1 MDPLFTVDVLAKTEY
16 PQLLIYSAAHQ
27 DYAENYIFEEY
38 RRDQDDRYIYGSL
51 TEEEA
56 GHLCVKHLLKGG
68 RGHFGPLEHP
78 QITFSVGY
86 FPHSVMQQART
97 HRVGVSF
104 DVQCLAGDTEVTFV
118 KASGGLHKVKIAE
131 LHDLWSNGEQAVRE
145 RKIRGRNGEAPG
157 AYRRD
162 CKKRLQRMK
171 LRVLNESTGAFEL
184 SHIQD
189 VMCSGTQPIYRLTLT
204 DGKTLD
210 CTTNHRLFTTAGWQ
224 HMGEALGLVT
234 DETNQVL
241 AITRDCE
248 VMCNGVLRTDA
259 IYSQKSWFAAQAQ
272 KGLTASEIAANAG
285 CSVEVIR
292 HWAKEHG
299 IDLRSGY
306 RRGLKTIVGNG
317 LYRDRAWLEAQLQQG
332 QHADAMVQA
341 AGCSIECIKKWVY
354 HHGLALNKRQPGSP
368 TPWNK
373 GNGGYA
379 LNLSPES
386 RQIRQQN
393 AKKYT
398 RRGADSNFWKGGV
411 ASDRTMIGAWT
422 RQIAPQVHEK
432 FNYICQSCGERG
444 GQLHAHHLV
453 PVFADDSLAYEFDN
467 LVSVCKPCHEQLH
480 ADQRE
485 AEVAQDFQPM
495 LNPQTW
501 QPKPTPVG
509 RKLMAH
515 PVKVVQ
521 VEYLGM
527 QTTYDLEV
535 AGEWH
540 NFVANGVV
548 VHNSFRYTGDRIAD
562 LGRHVLDVCDTIEGE
577 LVYWNDDLLQR
588 IENVFYLRPVGD
600 YSDRNGKKYTYTNS
614 ERVSDLLYA
623 GENAIRYY
631 RKICD
636 GFSEEHARSQVCFDI
651 RQHFVVSFNA
661 RSLMHFLD
669 LRSKADAQLEIQQ
682 MCDLMVPHFKSWMP
696 EIANWYEQNRLHK
709 ARLAP

>member
-1 MDPLFTVDVLAKTEY
+1 MDSRFTIQVLSQTPN
-16 PQLLIYSAAHQ
+16 PQQVIYAAMHQ
-27 DYAENYIFEEY
+27 DYAESFVW
-38 RRDQDDRYIYGSL
+38 DDRAQFPDE
-51 TEEEA
+51 TKA
-56 GHLCVKHLLKGG
+56 GELVIRNLLGG
-68 RGHFGPLEHP
+68 NRGHFGPLEHP
-78 QITFSVGY
+78 QMVLNIGW
-86 FPHSVMQQART
+86 FPHSCMQQIRT

-131 LHDLWSNGEQAVRE
+131 LHDLWSNGEQAIRE

-157 AYRRD
+157 EYRRD
-162 CKKRLQRMK
+162 CKNRLQRMK

-189 VMCSGTQPIYRLTLT
+189 VMCSGTQPVYRLTLA

-210 CTTNHRLFTTAGWQ
+210 CTTNHRLFTTDGWQ
-224 HMGEALGLVT
+224 HMGDALGLVT
-234 DETNQVL
+234 DESHAVL

-259 IYSQKSWFAAQAQ
+259 IYSQKPWFAAQAQ
-272 KGLTASEIAANAG
+272 KGLTASELAERAG
-285 CSVEVIR
+285 CSVAVIR
-292 HWAKEHG
+292 HWAKEHR
-299 IDLRSGY
+299 ITLRAGHQ
-306 RRGLKTIVGNG
+306 RGLKTIVGHG
-317 LYRDRAWLEAQLQQG
+317 LYRDRQWLEAQLDQG
-332 QHADAMVQA
+332 LYADAMAEA

-354 HHGLALNKRQPGSP
+354 YYGLKLNKRSPGTP
-368 TPWNK
+368 NPWNK

-386 RQIRQQN
+386 REARQQN

-411 ASDRTMIGAWT
+411 ASDRTMVGAWT
-422 RQIAPQVHEK
+422 RQIAPQVHQK

-453 PVFADDSLAYEFDN
+453 PVFADELLAYEFDN
-467 LVSVCKPCHEQLH
+467 LVSVCKPCHEQIH
-480 ADQRE
+480 SEHRE
-485 AEVAQDFQPM
+485 AEFAQGFQPQ

-501 QPKPTPVG
+501 QPKPAPVG

-548 VHNSFRYTGDRIAD
+548 VHNSFRYTGTRILA
-562 LGRHVLDVCDTIEGE
+562 VAAGE
-577 LVYWNDDLLQR
+577 TPV
-588 IENVFYLRPVGD
+588 EEVFYLRPLGF
-600 YSDRNGKKYTYTNS
+600 YTDRQGKKYEYLP
-614 ERVSDLLYA
+614 EQREEDIAWCLEAAKLYKKR
-623 GENAIRYY
+623 I
-631 RKICD
+631 D
-636 GFSEEHARSQVCFDI
+636 QGFAEEHARSLIPFDV
-651 RQHFVVSFNA
+651 RQHWVMSANV
-661 RSLMHFLD
+661 RSLMHLLD
-669 LRSKADAQLEIQQ
+669 LRAKGDAQLEAQQ
-682 MCDLMVPHFKSWMP
+682 MCELIWPHFEAWVP
-696 EIANWYEQNRLHK
+696 AVAEWYHKQRWAK
-709 ARLAP
+709 ARLSP